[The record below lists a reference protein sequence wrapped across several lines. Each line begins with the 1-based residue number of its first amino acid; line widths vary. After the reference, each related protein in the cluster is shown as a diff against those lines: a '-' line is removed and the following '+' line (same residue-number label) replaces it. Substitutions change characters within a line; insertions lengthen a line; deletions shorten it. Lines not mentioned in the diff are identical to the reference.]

1 MITWLVWTTWTLMS
15 TVPEKSVRLNHPL
28 TQWPVKRIYLRWDV
42 SRLFVFSLD
51 FGGLLRKKTAFT
63 GMAWGKI
70 FMCATKFPD
79 DIMSWKHIRIACPL
93 WGESIGAPTTFLV
106 QRASNIRFK
115 WKCSGVAGGMRRIHV
130 TSLLFGLKDAF
141 LNVTKFLAILCSD
154 VPKDGLIL
162 HAVWRILNVCP
173 IFT

>member
-1 MITWLVWTTWTLMS
+1 MTSKNNLS
-15 TVPEKSVRLNHPL
+15 KVR
-28 TQWPVKRIYLRWDV
+28 RIP
-42 SRLFVFSLD
+42 FVFSPE
-51 FGGLLRKKTAFT
+51 FWRITQEKTAFT

-93 WGESIGAPTTFLV
+93 CGESIGARTVFLV
-106 QRASNIRFK
+106 QRVSNIRFK

-130 TSLLFGLKDAF
+130 TSLLFDLKDAF
-141 LNVTKFLAILCSD
+141 LNVTKFFVILCSD
-154 VPKDGLIL
+154 VPKDGFIL
-162 HAVWRILNVCP
+162 HAVWRILNVCQ